1 MWEIIYYETENGN
14 CPVYEF
20 INDLPVKMRAKAFK
34 ELELLESLGIQ
45 IKMPYSRPLQDGLHE
60 LRIQAGNDIS
70 RIFYFFY
77 IGRRI
82 ILTNGF
88 VKKTQTTPR
97 REIDKAL
104 KYKADYERRFTDET

>member
-20 INDLPVKMRAKAFK
+20 INGLPVKMRAKAFK
-34 ELELLESLGIQ
+34 ELELLESLGTQ
-45 IKMPYSRPLQDGLHE
+45 IKMPYSRPMQDGVHE

-70 RIFYFFY
+70 RIFYFFF

-88 VKKTQTTPR
+88 IKKRQTTPK
-97 REIDKAL
+97 RESDKAL
-104 KYKADYERRFTDET
+104 KYKADYVRRFTDET

>member
-1 MWEIIYYETENGN
+1 MWEIIYYETESGN

-20 INDLPVKMRAKAFK
+20 INGLSVKMRAKAFK
-34 ELELLESLGIQ
+34 ELELLESLGTQ
-45 IKMPYSRPLQDGLHE
+45 IKMPYSRPLQDGVHE

-70 RIFYFFY
+70 RIFYFFF

-88 VKKTQTTPR
+88 IKKSQTTPQL
-97 REIDKAL
+97 EINKAL

>member
-1 MWEIIYYETENGN
+1 MWEIIYYETEKGN

-45 IKMPYSRPLQDGLHE
+45 IKMPYSRPMRDGLHE
-60 LRIQAGNDIS
+60 LRIQAGSDIS

-88 VKKTQTTPR
+88 IKKSLTTPQ